1 MGWFGRKKDRDKKP
15 RPKPR
20 RKITKV
26 TESVIDLI
34 SAAAQEQHPDEFGG
48 TLRVK
53 GDTITEVLLVPGT
66 VSGATH
72 AIFKL
77 HMLPID
83 LSVKGTVHSHPGGNP
98 RPSRADRELFDRFG
112 STHIIIAEPYTR
124 DTWRAYDGHGEPITL
139 EVVPG

>member
-1 MGWFGRKKDRDKKP
+1 MGWFGRKKDRPP
-15 RPKPR
+15 RQPPKR
-20 RKITKV
+20 RITKV
-26 TESVIDLI
+26 NKSVIDLI
-34 SAAAQEQHPDEFGG
+34 GAAAQAQHPNEFGG
-48 TLRVK
+48 TLRAQ

-72 AIFKL
+72 AIFQL

-98 RPSRADRELFDRFG
+98 RPSNADRELFSRYG
-112 STHIIIAEPYTR
+112 TTHIIIAEPYNAR
-124 DTWRAYDGHGEPITL
+124 TWRAYDGRGDPIQL